1 MVELLIGIACCLG
14 MAGTL
19 AGYLA
24 ITKKKYYDGHDQ
36 PSLSN
41 TFYKT
46 GWKFRVLLIVLILW
60 LFYPIL
66 LANGVYMSG
75 GWMYQAP
82 YTLLAWGKVAF
93 ALAMG
98 GILGVALNAYGN
110 TKQESKAHVASASII
125 AAGGAIAGC
134 CLRKEWYVGVAIWLA
149 WLIYYLIK
157 NHKNNKA
164 GNPNAWGLYIELIA
178 FYALPTCLAVF
189 IIMNY
194 LF

>member
-1 MVELLIGIACCLG
+1 MTELIIGIACCLG

-46 GWKFRVLLIVLILW
+46 GWKFRVLLIVLALW
-60 LFYPIL
+60 LIYPIL
-66 LANGVYMSG
+66 LANGTYTSG

-82 YTLLAWGKVAF
+82 YTLLSWGKVAF
-93 ALAMG
+93 AIAMG
-98 GILGVALNAYGN
+98 GIIGVALNAFGN
-110 TKQESKAHVASASII
+110 SKHETKAHVASASII
-125 AAGGAIAGC
+125 AAGGAITGC
-134 CLRKEWYVGVAIWLA
+134 VLRKEWYIAVIVWLA
-149 WLIYYLIK
+149 WLIYYIIK
-157 NHKNNKA
+157 NKRNNKA
-164 GNPNAWGLYIELIA
+164 GNPNAWGLYIELVA
-178 FYALPTCLAVF
+178 FYALPTCLIAF
-189 IIMNY
+189 IISNY